1 MAWEVEAVTEAVR
14 PVVDK
19 EGMTGGI
26 TGVEDPAEASNISIE
41 DRALRSFWR
50 YHDVMEP

>member
-1 MAWEVEAVTEAVR
+1 MEAVR

-26 TGVEDPAEASNISIE
+26 TGVEDPAEASNISTE
-41 DRALRSFWR
+41 NHASKS
-50 YHDVMEP
+50 VMDEVSITG